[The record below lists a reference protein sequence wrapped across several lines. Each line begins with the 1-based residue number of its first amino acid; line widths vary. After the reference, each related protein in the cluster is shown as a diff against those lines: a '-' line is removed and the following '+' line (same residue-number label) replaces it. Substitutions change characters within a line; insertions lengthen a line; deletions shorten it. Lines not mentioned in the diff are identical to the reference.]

1 MIEKIGSVN
10 NPLTIIA
17 IFAGLAEIAGT
28 IVLGVVDK
36 SIQEIFVWFVMLFP
50 MLIVLLFFITLN
62 FNPKVL
68 YAPSDF
74 KNEENF
80 LETFHGAQ
88 KIVRE
93 LDEIDTKVDEFKQTI
108 SNAPNDINVNTHVV
122 DNLLDTVSTRII
134 SSREVANMIANRS
147 IISKNKQDTGNN

>member
-1 MIEKIGSVN
+1 M
-10 NPLTIIA
+10 
-17 IFAGLAEIAGT
+17 
-28 IVLGVVDK
+28 
-36 SIQEIFVWFVMLFP
+36 
-50 MLIVLLFFITLN
+50 
-62 FNPKVL
+62 

-74 KNEENF
+74 KNEDNF

-122 DNLLDTVSTRII
+122 DNLLDTVSTHII